1 MSQTTACTGGVSLDD
16 LTEACKAQA
25 ARHAPGFVYQI
36 IRVRAG
42 GVLLTPSHEEQSRRS
57 LEDEKL
63 SDETPSEG
71 GLSSGLPRAGA
82 AAVIADDRLL
92 QLYELLGACASL

>member
-1 MSQTTACTGGVSLDD
+1 M
-16 LTEACKAQA
+16 
-25 ARHAPGFVYQI
+25 
-36 IRVRAG
+36 
-42 GVLLTPSHEEQSRRS
+42 LTPSHEEQSRRS

-82 AAVIADDRLL
+82 ARVIWMMSFCSSTSFYDCVHHYITSNEGRSCFSDM
-92 QLYELLGACASL
+92 ASLC